1 LAIPVVDDED
11 RLLGIIPVDEVADIL
26 EREVTQDIERLGGS
40 QPLEVPYTRATP
52 FYLWRRR
59 VGWLLL
65 LFVAEIY
72 TGTVLR
78 HFEQELEAAIALAFF
93 VPLLIGT
100 GGNAGSQVV
109 TTLVRGMAVEGIGIR
124 AFFRIFPKEF
134 IAGLLAGVV
143 IGTAGFLRAEILG
156 VDPAISLTVGV
167 ALFCIVLWAVTVAT
181 LLPLLL
187 RQLGIDPAVVSS
199 PFIAT
204 LVDGTGLVIYFNN
217 ARIIL
222 DLHS

>member
-1 LAIPVVDDED
+1 
-11 RLLGIIPVDEVADIL
+11 
-26 EREVTQDIERLGGS
+26 
-40 QPLEVPYTRATP
+40 
-52 FYLWRRR
+52 
-59 VGWLLL
+59 
-65 LFVAEIY
+65 
-72 TGTVLR
+72 
-78 HFEQELEAAIALAFF
+78 
-93 VPLLIGT
+93 
-100 GGNAGSQVV
+100 
-109 TTLVRGMAVEGIGIR
+109 
-124 AFFRIFPKEF
+124 
-134 IAGLLAGVV
+134 
-143 IGTAGFLRAEILG
+143 
-156 VDPAISLTVGV
+156 LTVGV